1 MSSTFDK
8 KISPLLQEFVP
19 EFLKSDHPKFVK
31 FLKDYYRYLECGQL
45 TISGEVNYVLQET
58 TSTNYILNEKG
69 DENVVLED
77 SVAKFTVG
85 ETIKGLTS
93 NATAT
98 VLIDDFDDNQ
108 VLYITSQNKFE
119 TNEEIQG
126 LTSNARAT
134 ITQFRANPIQNIQQ
148 LLDYADVD
156 NTIYDFLTKFR
167 DSFLE
172 GISETVASGVSKRQ
186 LIKTIK
192 DLYTSKGTIDGHKY
206 FFRLLFDE
214 EAEIVFPRDNMLRVS
229 DGFWDTEI
237 VMKVIE
243 TGTSNFS
250 NLSNKV
256 ITGRTSGATARVTTV
271 TKFTEG
277 GKAFAQLRIADNSI
291 TGTFQ
296 IGETV
301 FGTDPNND
309 FDIFAV
315 VQEIVSGVDI
325 SRSGQYYEINDP
337 VTVIGGD
344 GFAEMVVADVSK
356 GRIDEIII
364 DDSGTGYTNGA
375 QLQFDNSDTD
385 GTGAEANVDIVGGSI
400 QLENATSGDNIIT
413 DERESI
419 IVDDVGDIEQED
431 ATFENINIVLNRSAT
446 PHVDAGDNLSL
457 IHISEPTR
465 R

>member
-156 NTIYDFLTKFR
+156 NTIC
-167 DSFLE
+167 
-172 GISETVASGVSKRQ
+172 
-186 LIKTIK
+186 
-192 DLYTSKGTIDGHKY
+192 
-206 FFRLLFDE
+206 LL
-214 EAEIVFPRDNMLRVS
+214 
-229 DGFWDTEI
+229 
-237 VMKVIE
+237 
-243 TGTSNFS
+243 
-250 NLSNKV
+250 
-256 ITGRTSGATARVTTV
+256 
-271 TKFTEG
+271 
-277 GKAFAQLRIADNSI
+277 
-291 TGTFQ
+291 
-296 IGETV
+296 
-301 FGTDPNND
+301 
-309 FDIFAV
+309 
-315 VQEIVSGVDI
+315 
-325 SRSGQYYEINDP
+325 
-337 VTVIGGD
+337 
-344 GFAEMVVADVSK
+344 
-356 GRIDEIII
+356 
-364 DDSGTGYTNGA
+364 
-375 QLQFDNSDTD
+375 
-385 GTGAEANVDIVGGSI
+385 
-400 QLENATSGDNIIT
+400 
-413 DERESI
+413 
-419 IVDDVGDIEQED
+419 
-431 ATFENINIVLNRSAT
+431 
-446 PHVDAGDNLSL
+446 
-457 IHISEPTR
+457 
-465 R
+465 